1 MQSTLSEQIQG
12 IMKARLLVIKEATSP
27 NTSEDLRSAL
37 NEVSRLINDG
47 GSTIAGLNMTLSAYV
62 KAKSTNIGSVDHCS
76 IIANKFFEQ
85 LLEINNQ

>member
-47 GSTIAGLNMTLSAYV
+47 ALLLLDLNMTLSAYAKV
-62 KAKSTNIGSVDHCS
+62 KSTNIGSVDHCA
-76 IIANKFFEQ
+76 IIANNFFEQ
-85 LLEINNQ
+85 LLEISKQ